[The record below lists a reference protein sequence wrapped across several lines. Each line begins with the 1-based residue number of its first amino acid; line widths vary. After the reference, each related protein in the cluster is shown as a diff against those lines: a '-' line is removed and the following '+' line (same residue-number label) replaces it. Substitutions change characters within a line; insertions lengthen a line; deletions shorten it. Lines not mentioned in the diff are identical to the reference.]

1 MIWLELL
8 KKGMVNYVKNNN
20 RRRKILDNK
29 QLVPKLFRRPQHWII
44 QQFRLNAG
52 ALWSWRGG
60 AEYLVILIFVLI
72 LACFIGVIKV
82 PFFAG
87 KVLLGLCGIL
97 FPFCLTTFMPLWEAT
112 IGSDIFLPKVKIQL
126 DDSIVDTTREDKK
139 RLLELFFEGR
149 NRLRWTDQKDK
160 ISGLFYDG
168 VNLILVRNDGYLEE
182 GNSIAF
188 SYTMMTELV
197 VGKVYSIA
205 DLVLDKAKR

>member
-1 MIWLELL
+1 MLRITTE
-8 KKGMVNYVKNNN
+8 GA
-20 RRRKILDNK
+20 RILDNK
-29 QLVPKLFRRPQHWII
+29 QQVPKLYRRPQHWII

-52 ALWSWRGG
+52 ALWSWRGSAEHIVIVALVFGLTLLCFVG
-60 AEYLVILIFVLI
+60 AIIAHPLL
-72 LACFIGVIKV
+72 
-82 PFFAG
+82 G
-87 KVLLGLCGIL
+87 KVLLGICGVL
-97 FPFCLTTFMPLWEAT
+97 FPLCLTTFMTLWEAT
-112 IGSDIFLPKVKIQL
+112 IGTDVFLPKVKIQL

-149 NRLRWTDQKDK
+149 VMRWTDQKDK
-160 ISGLFYDG
+160 IAGLFYDG

-197 VGKVYSIA
+197 IGKVYSIA